1 MHDISLYT
9 TLPAA
14 IFVALI
20 AVVPSIVLAM
30 TGNSLLQ
37 SFGGTSILIMVG
49 VILDT
54 QAQLEGYV
62 KTSEYDNATITSA
75 VA

>member
-1 MHDISLYT
+1 
-9 TLPAA
+9 
-14 IFVALI
+14 
-20 AVVPSIVLAM
+20 
-30 TGNSLLQ
+30 
-37 SFGGTSILIMVG
+37 MVG